1 MQIIEVGVCIDNN
14 DPKGLGRIR
23 FKPYN
28 RYVSEIEKS
37 MDYTDWDD
45 NDQFIALPFLPAQ
58 INIIPKLNQSVHI
71 LKHNTDKETQNV
83 LYIAGPYGT
92 PHNHDSETFLSQ
104 NKNTTY
110 GGVIVKDI
118 PDLKSTTGEYIDKKS
133 KGSIANTRDN
143 GFYGNYGSDLI
154 FTENGLFLRGGKYI
168 SKETPNNKIRQ
179 RLVEVPVMSEKVAK
193 VFLKKFPKTMNVV
206 EEEEEETNIV
216 VSKIKYIIEYSIDD
230 LINPTT
236 LDVYVY
242 TVLNTFG
249 NKFNTNTFNDATEV
263 IGAEV
268 KLINTANSGNTP
280 TVTITVDSL
289 RASSAEM
296 REILHI
302 LDQKSLFD
310 INIKYSEADIHPFY
324 FRPTSEFKTRILG
337 TQIEKDNRTS
347 FINSVSIRNSA
358 GGKGVCY
365 SKESLSAPIESKSVK
380 VKKLKIVDENSEQS
394 FGAMIADK
402 MYLLSTNANK
412 GIQNNIDFNSFDD
425 YELTQI
431 DYLDKIEPN
440 TYSLVR
446 GETLIKILSLLYE
459 FTVGHVH
466 NINETGI
473 YTKEKEKEL
482 SDLINTM
489 SSDLINKSIKIN

>member
-37 MDYTDWDD
+37 MEYTEWDD

-58 INIIPKLNQSVHI
+58 INIIPKLNQSIHI

-118 PDLKSTTGEYIDKKS
+118 PDLKSTTGDYIDKKS
-133 KGSIANTRDN
+133 KGSIANPKDN

-168 SKETPNNKIRQ
+168 SKETSNNKIRQ

-193 VFLKKFPKTMNVV
+193 IFLKKFPKTMNVV
-206 EEEEEETNIV
+206 EEEEEQTNIV
-216 VSKIKYIIEYSIDD
+216 VSKIKYIIEYTLDD
-230 LINPTT
+230 LISPTT

-242 TVLNTFG
+242 MVLNTFG
-249 NKFNTNTFNDATEV
+249 TKFNTNVFNDATEV
-263 IGAEV
+263 GGVEV
-268 KLINTANSGNTP
+268 KLINEVNSGSTP
-280 TVTITVDSL
+280 TYSITIDSL
-289 RASSAEM
+289 RSASAEM

-310 INIKYSEADIHPFY
+310 INIKYSDADIHPFY
-324 FRPTSEFKTRILG
+324 FRPTSEFKTRILA
-337 TQIEKDNRTS
+337 TQDEKDNRTT

-365 SKESLSAPIESKSVK
+365 SKESLSAPAESKTVK
-380 VKKLKIVDENSEQS
+380 VKNLKIIDENSEQS

-402 MYLLSTNANK
+402 MYLLSTNTNK
-412 GIQNNIDFNSFDD
+412 GIQNNIDFKSLDE
-425 YELTQI
+425 YELSQI

-446 GETLIKILSLLYE
+446 GETLIKILNLLYE

-473 YTKEKEKEL
+473 YIKEKEKEL

-489 SSDLINKSIKIN
+489 SADLINKSIKIN